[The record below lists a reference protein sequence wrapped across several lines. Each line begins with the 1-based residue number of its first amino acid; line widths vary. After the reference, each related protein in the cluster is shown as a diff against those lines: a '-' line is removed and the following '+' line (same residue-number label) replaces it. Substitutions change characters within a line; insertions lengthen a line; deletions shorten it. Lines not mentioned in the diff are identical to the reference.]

1 MDKDN
6 FRILLI
12 EDDEDDYILIKSLLS
27 EARSAT
33 YHLDWARD
41 YEQGLSSLCGAG
53 YDACLLDYFLG
64 ARNGLELLRETINS
78 DCAVPV
84 ILLTGQ
90 GNEKLDMEALR
101 AGAADYLVKDL
112 IGIELLE
119 RSLRYSIAQKR
130 TETNLRK
137 KTAELARANE
147 ALRLDEMR
155 LQALWEL
162 RQMRDASEKEIVDF
176 VLDRLVKITG
186 SQFGMFGFMH
196 ETESVLTFHT
206 WSKGVSREC
215 VFRQNHRPVEEAG
228 IWVEAVT
235 SRRPVI
241 INHYEDTGSS
251 LKGCLPGHVPVHRLM
266 SVPLFNSEQIAG
278 VAAAANKAVDYD
290 ESDIRQVSLLLDGM
304 WRHIERERAEKALR
318 NSESLAAMG
327 RALSSVAHEIKTP
340 LLAIGGFAKMVR
352 RNLPQGSKDRERL
365 DIVLQETGRL
375 EKMVKDMLD
384 FSRPLE
390 LQKSLED
397 ACRMVKET
405 LSIVNSV
412 AEAKDVSLEANLRQ
426 CDNPVPMDGWRIKQV
441 LINLIMN
448 AIQASPKGEIVMVNL
463 HRQKREIIFDVVDC
477 GSGISPDQRSEIFS
491 PFFTTK
497 KEGTGLGL
505 SIVKKIVEAHKGRIE
520 VLDNP
525 GAGVTFRVVLPI
537 AA

>member
-1 MDKDN
+1 M
-6 FRILLI
+6 
-12 EDDEDDYILIKSLLS
+12 
-27 EARSAT
+27 
-33 YHLDWARD
+33 
-41 YEQGLSSLCGAG
+41 
-53 YDACLLDYFLG
+53 
-64 ARNGLELLRETINS
+64 
-78 DCAVPV
+78 
-84 ILLTGQ
+84 
-90 GNEKLDMEALR
+90 
-101 AGAADYLVKDL
+101 
-112 IGIELLE
+112 
-119 RSLRYSIAQKR
+119 
-130 TETNLRK
+130 
-137 KTAELARANE
+137 
-147 ALRLDEMR
+147 
-155 LQALWEL
+155 
-162 RQMRDASEKEIVDF
+162 
-176 VLDRLVKITG
+176 
-186 SQFGMFGFMH
+186 
-196 ETESVLTFHT
+196 TFHT

-266 SVPLFNSEQIAG
+266 SVPLFNGEQIAG

-290 ESDIRQVSLLLDGM
+290 ESDVRQVSLLLDGM

-405 LSIVNSV
+405 LSIVNSA
-412 AEAKDVSLEANLRQ
+412 AEARDVTLEANLRQ
-426 CDNPVPMDGWRIKQV
+426 CDNAVPMDGWRIKQV

-477 GSGISPDQRSEIFS
+477 GSGISHDQRSEIFS

-505 SIVKKIVEAHKGRIE
+505 SIVKKIVDAHKGRIE

-537 AA
+537 AASGGLSYQLLVLSKIHLHENCHRVVSTKLRRCLVCLHTVAMVRIDFPEPDGPVERMRCFRNSKLSSFSRRYPIIRASSTRRLTIARPMPFPRNAGRTYMRWISPTPSASLFKQPTPVTALSYRTR

>member
-12 EDDEDDYILIKSLLS
+12 EDDEDDYVLIKSLLT

-41 YEQGLSSLCGAG
+41 YEQGLASLCGAG
-53 YDACLLDYFLG
+53 YDACLLDYLLG
-64 ARNGLELLRETINS
+64 AHNGLELLRETINS

-112 IGIELLE
+112 IGSELLE

-162 RQMRDASEKEIVDF
+162 RQMHDASEKEIVDF

-215 VFRQNHRPVEEAG
+215 VFRQNHRPVEEVG

-266 SVPLFNSEQIAG
+266 SVPLFNGEQIAG
-278 VAAAANKAVDYD
+278 VAATANKAVDYD
-290 ESDIRQVSLLLDGM
+290 ESDVRQVSLLLDGM

-405 LSIVNSV
+405 LSIVNSA
-412 AEAKDVSLEANLRQ
+412 AEARDVIFGGKSS
-426 CDNPVPMDGWRIKQV
+426 PV
-441 LINLIMN
+441 
-448 AIQASPKGEIVMVNL
+448 
-463 HRQKREIIFDVVDC
+463 
-477 GSGISPDQRSEIFS
+477 
-491 PFFTTK
+491 
-497 KEGTGLGL
+497 
-505 SIVKKIVEAHKGRIE
+505 
-520 VLDNP
+520 
-525 GAGVTFRVVLPI
+525 
-537 AA
+537 